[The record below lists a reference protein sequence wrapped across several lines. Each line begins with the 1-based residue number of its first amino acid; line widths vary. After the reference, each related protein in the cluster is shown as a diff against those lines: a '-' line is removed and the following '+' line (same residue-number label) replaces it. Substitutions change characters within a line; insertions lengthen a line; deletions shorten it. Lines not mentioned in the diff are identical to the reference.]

1 MKKRIEAYSILQQ
14 RFGVLI
20 EFKSISDDDIVAGIE
35 RLVGVYASD
44 LSSDFYS
51 EFCQFICWYKEQTK
65 KKSSKE
71 ASTSIAQ
78 HIFKLLHTTGIS
90 SAFPNTE
97 VALRI
102 YLSLMATNC
111 SGERS
116 FSQLTR
122 IKDVKRSTMSQ
133 HRLGVLALLC
143 IEKDLLS
150 ETDFS
155 SMIDEFATI
164 KARKV
169 KI

>member
-1 MKKRIEAYSILQQ
+1 M
-14 RFGVLI
+14 
-20 EFKSISDDDIVAGIE
+20 
-35 RLVGVYASD
+35 
-44 LSSDFYS
+44 
-51 EFCQFICWYKEQTK
+51 
-65 KKSSKE
+65 
-71 ASTSIAQ
+71 
-78 HIFKLLHTTGIS
+78 FKLMYKTGIS
-90 SAFPNTE
+90 AAFPNTE

-111 SGERS
+111 SGEWP
-116 FSQLTR
+116 FSQFTR

-143 IEKDLLS
+143 IEKDLLF

>member
-1 MKKRIEAYSILQQ
+1 M
-14 RFGVLI
+14 
-20 EFKSISDDDIVAGIE
+20 
-35 RLVGVYASD
+35 
-44 LSSDFYS
+44 
-51 EFCQFICWYKEQTK
+51 
-65 KKSSKE
+65 
-71 ASTSIAQ
+71 
-78 HIFKLLHTTGIS
+78 FKLMHKNGIS
-90 SAFPNTE
+90 TAFPNTE

-122 IKDVKRSTMSQ
+122 IKDVKGSTMSQ

-155 SMIDEFATI
+155 SMIDEFATV